1 MANLAKGM
9 VFSLIQEKLAVDNG
23 STGEIFSSSALF
35 PESPNRDV
43 NRIVAA
49 ASVTAALALF
59 LSTRLDFSV
68 ALRGGWTRSFILALS
83 NGKPT
88 VVEFYADWCEVCR
101 ELAPDVYKIQG
112 NFSSN
117 GFGYCC
123 RLMNNK
129 LELEFKI
136 LVEESDPSC
145 VVGFKRTWEHLRGES
160 ARLNFPHIKHEYGY
174 GGGGRS
180 FKPLHPSVEA
190 KLEAICQSLR
200 KTEDDDDLPC
210 SETELFPPKAED
222 QESEFGFLRADAN
235 SFSDESQVGSLSPES
250 GITTMFMG
258 FSDSEFDETGSFVLE
273 KFPSVEIDWDAFSKL
288 SES

>member
-1 MANLAKGM
+1 MESIEIISTFSPKPKQERM

-101 ELAPDVYKIQG
+101 ELAPDVYKIQVMLALL
-112 NFSSN
+112 
-117 GFGYCC
+117 CLC
-123 RLMNNK
+123 L
-129 LELEFKI
+129 
-136 LVEESDPSC
+136 
-145 VVGFKRTWEHLRGES
+145 
-160 ARLNFPHIKHEYGY
+160 
-174 GGGGRS
+174 
-180 FKPLHPSVEA
+180 
-190 KLEAICQSLR
+190 ICW
-200 KTEDDDDLPC
+200 C
-210 SETELFPPKAED
+210 
-222 QESEFGFLRADAN
+222 
-235 SFSDESQVGSLSPES
+235 
-250 GITTMFMG
+250 
-258 FSDSEFDETGSFVLE
+258 
-273 KFPSVEIDWDAFSKL
+273 
-288 SES
+288 